1 MALFSTADSWWVS
14 LHLWTELSYRPA
26 PIPWAA
32 PRCPWVQLLLGKLT
46 KLPIVCIAFNGYPMN
61 CSTSGIEYANF
72 PKRDLIFCLTS
83 VESYLDLS
91 AQDLEFGFNETRRD
105 RILRTFVRNNFH
117 YHLNE
122 IFAVLKVRITRTL
135 LLRINIRLQC
145 FKTFVNCIFYFVT
158 SIFNHRCFRMSTLT
172 GKKPYVIP

>member
-1 MALFSTADSWWVS
+1 MISRGYRGLSGSLISCLFF
-14 LHLWTELSYRPA
+14 SY
-26 PIPWAA
+26 
-32 PRCPWVQLLLGKLT
+32 
-46 KLPIVCIAFNGYPMN
+46 
-61 CSTSGIEYANF
+61 STSGIEYANF

-122 IFAVLKVRITRTL
+122 IFAVLKVSMMKR
-135 LLRINIRLQC
+135 
-145 FKTFVNCIFYFVT
+145 
-158 SIFNHRCFRMSTLT
+158 
-172 GKKPYVIP
+172 

>member
-1 MALFSTADSWWVS
+1 MVEGRKVWQANEHILNISLFQVLPYLYIPSTF
-14 LHLWTELSYRPA
+14 LISYIFPFV
-26 PIPWAA
+26 PF
-32 PRCPWVQLLLGKLT
+32 T
-46 KLPIVCIAFNGYPMN
+46 H
-61 CSTSGIEYANF
+61 STSGIEYANF

-122 IFAVLKVRITRTL
+122 IFAVLKVRTMNEKLI
-135 LLRINIRLQC
+135 
-145 FKTFVNCIFYFVT
+145 
-158 SIFNHRCFRMSTLT
+158 S
-172 GKKPYVIP
+172 

>member
-1 MALFSTADSWWVS
+1 MILYLKTLPIFQKLINCNIRIFFLFSSNT
-14 LHLWTELSYRPA
+14 
-26 PIPWAA
+26 
-32 PRCPWVQLLLGKLT
+32 
-46 KLPIVCIAFNGYPMN
+46 N
-61 CSTSGIEYANF
+61 STSGIEFANF

-122 IFAVLKVRITRTL
+122 IFAVLKVSR
-135 LLRINIRLQC
+135 
-145 FKTFVNCIFYFVT
+145 
-158 SIFNHRCFRMSTLT
+158 H
-172 GKKPYVIP
+172 KKPLKAIC